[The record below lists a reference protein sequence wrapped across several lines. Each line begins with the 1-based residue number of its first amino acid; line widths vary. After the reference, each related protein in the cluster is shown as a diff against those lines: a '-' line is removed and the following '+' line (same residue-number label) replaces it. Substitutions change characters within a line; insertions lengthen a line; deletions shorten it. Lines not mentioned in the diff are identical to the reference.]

1 MLLTHGSSHFDCHN
15 SPVGRDDY
23 TGEETETQEVEA
35 RSALGNR
42 GQKQKN
48 QSESPSLLVPD
59 QPFPLNQG
67 GDESLQ
73 QNLLLSTWLYCLS
86 VELLF
91 VGLLSGFFFGLV
103 WF

>member
-1 MLLTHGSSHFDCHN
+1 MDPLILIVTTVLW
-15 SPVGRDDY
+15 VGMIIQVRKP
-23 TGEETETQEVEA
+23 
-35 RSALGNR
+35 RLRKWRPSALGDK

-48 QSESPSLLVPD
+48 QSESPSLLMPD

-67 GDESLQ
+67 VDESLQ
-73 QNLLLSTWLYCLS
+73 ENLLLSTWPYCLS